1 MTTTAVP
8 DLTTAPAPAAT
19 PGRANVRASG
29 ILYLITFA
37 SSIPALILLSPV
49 LNDTGFVLGAGTQSS
64 VVWGCLLD
72 VVNALAAVG
81 TAVAVFPDIRRYNES
96 LALGFVTTR
105 LMEGA
110 IIMIGVISLLAIVT
124 LRHDAGSADPTT
136 MTAIGR
142 ALVAVRDWTFL
153 FGPGFMACMN
163 ALMFATLLFRARL
176 VPRVIP
182 AIGLA
187 GVPLLLAANLA
198 TLFGYNEQTSGL
210 SLLATLP
217 IAVWELSVGTWMLVK
232 GFKPATVN

>member
-8 DLTTAPAPAAT
+8 DLTTAPAPHTA

-37 SSIPALILLSPV
+37 ASIPALIMLSPV
-49 LNDTGFVLGAGTQSS
+49 LNDPGFVLGAGTESS

-72 VVNALAAVG
+72 FVNALAAVG
-81 TAVAVFPDIRRYNES
+81 TAVAVFPVIRRYNES

-110 IIMIGVISLLAIVT
+110 IIMIGVVSLLAIVT
-124 LRHDAGSADPTT
+124 LRHDTAGADPAT

-153 FGPGFMACMN
+153 FGPGFMACLN

-182 AIGLA
+182 AIGLV
-187 GVPLLLAANLA
+187 GVPVLLAANLA
-198 TLFGYNEQTSGL
+198 TLFGYIEQTSGL

-217 IAVWELSVGTWMLVK
+217 IALWELSIGTWMLVK
-232 GFKPATVN
+232 GFKPAAVN

>member
-8 DLTTAPAPAAT
+8 DLTTAPAPAAA

-37 SSIPALILLSPV
+37 ASIPALIMLSPV
-49 LNDTGFVLGAGTQSS
+49 LNDTGFVLGAGAESS

-72 VVNALAAVG
+72 FVNALAAVG
-81 TAVAVFPDIRRYNES
+81 TAVAVFPVIRRYNES

-110 IIMIGVISLLAIVT
+110 IIMIGVVSLLAIVT
-124 LRHDAGSADPTT
+124 LRHDTAGADPDT

-182 AIGLA
+182 GIGLV

-198 TLFGYNEQTSGL
+198 TLFGHNEQTSGL
-210 SLLATLP
+210 SMLATVP
-217 IAVWELSVGTWMLVK
+217 IALWELTIGVWMVAK
-232 GFKPATVN
+232 GFRRTDA